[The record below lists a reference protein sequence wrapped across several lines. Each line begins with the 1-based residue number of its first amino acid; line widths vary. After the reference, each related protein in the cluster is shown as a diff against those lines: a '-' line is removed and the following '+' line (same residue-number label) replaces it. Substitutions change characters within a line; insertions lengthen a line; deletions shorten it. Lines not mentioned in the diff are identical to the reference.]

1 MTDSIEARTTPCMH
15 CAFSLSPPPSLSL
28 SFSHVRLP
36 SYTRPYTVSS
46 RANASVY
53 PFAPANPN
61 RRVRSFSSLIC
72 FSPNGPA
79 PIFPMT
85 EAQMHAYAAM
95 STFLRTK
102 LRVGAYMMHR
112 CTSAEASASSCQAHV
127 NVLVS
132 GISIRLRAF

>member
-1 MTDSIEARTTPCMH
+1 VH
-15 CAFSLSPPPSLSL
+15 VNCAFSPPPSLSL
-28 SFSHVRLP
+28 SLSLSLSRVRLP
-36 SYTRPYTVSS
+36 SYIRPYTVSS
-46 RANASVY
+46 RTNASVY

-85 EAQMHAYAAM
+85 EAQMHAYVAM

-102 LRVGAYMMHR
+102 LRVAAYMMHRRR

-127 NVLVS
+127 NVLVP